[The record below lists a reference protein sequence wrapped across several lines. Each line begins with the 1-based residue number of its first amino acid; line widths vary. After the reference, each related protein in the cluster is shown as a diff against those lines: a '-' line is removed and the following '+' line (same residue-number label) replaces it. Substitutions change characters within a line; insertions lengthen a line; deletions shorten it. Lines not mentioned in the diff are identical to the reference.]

1 MPSMV
6 PDKAMKQ
13 GDHEFQY
20 SDKAIS
26 CKWFD
31 NRAVHLLGS
40 SVKGFDAVS
49 VASHWQKGAATKVNV
64 SCPAM
69 VKIYHHGMGGVDLMD
84 QYTAAY
90 RLDSRAR
97 FSFYLRIFSTYGM
110 LAVPIPIL
118 SSIKSSPKG
127 RVACLSNLQFLVLAQ
142 LT

>member
-1 MPSMV
+1 METLYQHGICGVGTIRKDRKHMPSMV

-40 SVKGFDAVS
+40 SVKGFDALS
-49 VASHWQKGAATKVNV
+49 VVSHWQKGAATKVNV

-69 VKIYHHGMGGVDLMD
+69 VKINNHGMGGVDLMD
-84 QYTAAY
+84 QYTAA
-90 RLDSRAR
+90 L
-97 FSFYLRIFSTYGM
+97 ST
-110 LAVPIPIL
+110 
-118 SSIKSSPKG
+118 
-127 RVACLSNLQFLVLAQ
+127 
-142 LT
+142 